1 MSLSLGTRVGQLGR
15 WGRVCRERQRDE
27 DHRCERTHRQR
38 LRRAHAVQPAPA
50 MAAQRG
56 LSQPVLNTLPLGTRL
71 PTRLDR
77 SAVLVVV
84 GVVQILR
91 LADFVVRCVVIR
103 PVCRRFERPQLRC
116 SLAHRATVTPNMHL
130 SAGVVGFVHRLAR
143 LGVATDDRADPPRD
157 ESKRRHQ
164 HPGSHQQYEHGRRSR
179 VRLEGNGVRVVHVHH
194 VGSRRPLRYA
204 NVPP

>member
-1 MSLSLGTRVGQLGR
+1 
-15 WGRVCRERQRDE
+15 
-27 DHRCERTHRQR
+27 
-38 LRRAHAVQPAPA
+38 

-194 VGSRRPLRYA
+194 VGSRRPLRITDA
-204 NVPP
+204 VEWAAGVDAGLVGCGFDGAPKTDVALTADAADAVDTDPG